1 MAMGC
6 GPTNYDP
13 TLFWN
18 NVMLEVHRRD
28 YTAKKDGDAADQGPL
43 QPEIAGPTRV
53 SRVFAIVQIAMYQAF
68 ARTHGGLSDY
78 TGFAGFDFTVPPLP
92 IMNHYK
98 PAVAGAAIAALTALY
113 KDGRLRSYVTE
124 QGRVYLSGLAKPHP
138 VNGATQPGLS
148 AADIRDGVAFG
159 DRIGMHMVALRE
171 KDGSETDGWFEPGD
185 APLLHRRDPY
195 SPSQGF
201 LGARWGRLKPFGI
214 SNTKHTDYVGPFPGY
229 GANPRADARYLKDF
243 DEVKVK
249 GPGRIL
255 SSSTTVTSA
264 TRTPEETVIGL
275 YWGYDGARGLGVPP
289 RLYNQVIHE
298 VAKTAPNVVTHARLF
313 ALVNT
318 AMADAAIIAW
328 AAKYHYNLWRPVIG
342 VREHD
347 DGFGPSGGASAPSA
361 SRRGD
366 PFWAP
371 LGAPQ
376 SNTLGI
382 FNATPEFPAYPSGHA
397 TFGAAA
403 FTAAKL
409 VYEKDVEFTFVS
421 DEMDGMTR
429 DSDGS
434 VRTRHARTLTL
445 EEAIV
450 ENALSRVYLGVH
462 WRFDGIGRSA
472 KEGGG
477 DPAVE
482 AKLGGVPAG
491 KLIAEQICAE
501 HFSTSGSPKK
511 TPTVPPKKPKGK

>member
-1 MAMGC
+1 MGMNRE
-6 GPTNYDP
+6 PTNYDP

-28 YTAKKDGDAADQGPL
+28 FTAKKDGDAADQGPVM
-43 QPEIAGPTRV
+43 PEIGGPTRV
-53 SRVFAIVQIAMYQAF
+53 SRAFAIVQIAMYQAF
-68 ARTHGGLSDY
+68 AGTYGGLSDY
-78 TGFAGFDFTVPPLP
+78 KPLADAGFGAPAKPN
-92 IMNHYK
+92 MNLYK

-113 KDGRLRSYVTE
+113 KDSRLRGYVTE
-124 QGRVYLSGLAKPHP
+124 QGRIYLSGLAKKHK
-138 VNGATQPGLS
+138 VNDEDGKILS

-159 DRIGMHMVALRE
+159 DRIGMAMVALRE

-201 LGARWGRLKPFGI
+201 LGARWGRVEPFGVTDTDH
-214 SNTKHTDYVGPFPGY
+214 TKYLAPYPGH
-229 GANPRADARYLKDF
+229 GSADARTNTRYLEDF
-243 DEVKVK
+243 EQVKMK
-249 GPGRIL
+249 GAGRIL
-255 SSSTTVTSA
+255 SSSTTVTA
-264 TRTPEETVIGL
+264 ANRTPEETVIGV

-289 RLYNQVIHE
+289 RLYNQVVHAVVE
-298 VAKTAPNVVTHARLF
+298 AKPTDVSTNARLF

-347 DGFGPSGGASAPSA
+347 VGFGPSGGASGPSTT
-361 SRRGD
+361 RKGD

-403 FTAAKL
+403 FTAARL
-409 VYEKDVEFTFVS
+409 VYKEDVSFSFVS
-421 DEMDGMTR
+421 DELDGMTR

-434 VRTRHARTLTL
+434 IRTRHERTLTL
-445 EEAIV
+445 EEAIK

-462 WRFDGIGRSA
+462 WRFDGIGRENE
-472 KEGGG
+472 KGELVG
-477 DPAVE
+477 DE
-482 AKLGGVPAG
+482 AKYGGVPAG
-491 KLIAEQICAE
+491 KKIAAEICAA
-501 HFSTSGSPKK
+501 HFT
-511 TPTVPPKKPKGK
+511 PKKPKGK